1 MFYSWLAVLDGK
13 MATRSAITS
22 LFKQIL
28 ARYEDMKD
36 HLVVSFCLLVPVARN
51 SSVYTQASMYVYLLY
66 TLGREAVEKECR

>member
-28 ARYEDMKD
+28 ARYEG
-36 HLVVSFCLLVPVARN
+36 SFSSFFCLLVPVARN

-66 TLGREAVEKECR
+66 TLGREAVEKECI